1 MVAVVPPR
9 SIATERRQRFQVRG
23 EFQFVRSW
31 PDGYQHNGTRFSPQ
45 WRYRKAY
52 VPYPH
57 PGPVAGRAER
67 LAADPAGRAIRAT
80 GGAPPTQT
88 RARVGR
94 HPDRVPARF
103 HLPRPGHDG
112 APGACLLYT
121 SDAADE

>member
-9 SIATERRQRFQVRG
+9 SKATERRQRFQVRG

-67 LAADPAGRAIRAT
+67 LPADPAGRAIRAT

-88 RARVGR
+88 VSYTHLRAHETR
-94 HPDRVPARF
+94 
-103 HLPRPGHDG
+103 
-112 APGACLLYT
+112 
-121 SDAADE
+121 